1 MCKNKKL
8 LMLKKILSDRLINQ
22 KIESLNERFDLLEKK
37 FLKLNLENLSLED
50 ILKDFIKENII
61 IKNNSTLAFDKNLNR
76 YGIYVRFIKFYLL
89 HYSFVPINLENQ
101 NVLEEFE
108 KALVENFDYNLSK
121 DRVLSTNVYRDA
133 LYKNLQFKKALVFE
147 KTNIDLNFI
156 MEKFIHER
164 IEFSFEN
171 NKLFFDTKLLNR
183 GIYLKFLQFYF
194 LDFSFVEVNLNAKN
208 ILIVFEASLVKILS
222 YDLFVYRT
230 IQKTLKRDIIYRNLQ
245 FKKI

>member
-1 MCKNKKL
+1 MF
-8 LMLKKILSDRLINQ
+8 KINLDDKLINQ
-22 KIESLNERFDLLEKK
+22 NITILNERLNFLEKK
-37 FLKLNLENLSLED
+37 LLKLNLENLSLEV

-61 IKNNSTLAFDKNLNR
+61 IENNSALPFDKNLNQ
-76 YGIYVRFIKFYLL
+76 YGIYVRFIRFYFL
-89 HYSFVPINLENQ
+89 HYSFVTLNLKNQ

-222 YDLFVYRT
+222 YDLVVYRT
-230 IQKTLKRDIIYRNLQ
+230 NVAFLEPFLILQRASSSHVRGTIIS
-245 FKKI
+245 

>member
-1 MCKNKKL
+1 
-8 LMLKKILSDRLINQ
+8 
-22 KIESLNERFDLLEKK
+22 
-37 FLKLNLENLSLED
+37 
-50 ILKDFIKENII
+50 
-61 IKNNSTLAFDKNLNR
+61 
-76 YGIYVRFIKFYLL
+76 
-89 HYSFVPINLENQ
+89 
-101 NVLEEFE
+101 
-108 KALVENFDYNLSK
+108 
-121 DRVLSTNVYRDA
+121 
-133 LYKNLQFKKALVFE
+133 
-147 KTNIDLNFI
+147 